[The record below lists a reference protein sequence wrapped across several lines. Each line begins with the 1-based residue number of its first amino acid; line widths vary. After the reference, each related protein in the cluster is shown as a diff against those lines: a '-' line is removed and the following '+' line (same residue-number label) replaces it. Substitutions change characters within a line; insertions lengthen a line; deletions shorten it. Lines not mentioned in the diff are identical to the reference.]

1 MTEPTDADEPADL
14 PGLDDDALDDL
25 ELDDAAEL
33 ATEIAAGLIAEETSD
48 RPLRRVAAFDFDE
61 TLTRRDTLVPFL
73 VRVAGPPR
81 FAAACVK
88 VLVAGLRG
96 QVALR
101 DRDAVKERLL
111 AVLFAGRPEAQL
123 RRLAEQYA
131 RTILHDGIDDAT
143 LARLRAHLDRG
154 DEVIFVS
161 ASLEYYLRP
170 VADTL
175 GIHDV
180 IGVELAA
187 IEGMLTGELA
197 HPNVRAEQK
206 AVRLRERLGQ
216 PATGP
221 LRGIELWAYGNSS
234 GDHALLEMADHPFW
248 RGRPAKLPSGSVQ
261 FGPEP
266 LDP

>member
-1 MTEPTDADEPADL
+1 MNERSSSEEPDEPV
-14 PGLDDDALDDL
+14 LDDV
-25 ELDDAAEL
+25 EEL
-33 ATEIAAGLIAEETSD
+33 ATDIAAGLIAEETSD
-48 RPLRRVAAFDFDE
+48 QPLRRVAAFDFDE

-73 VRVAGPPR
+73 FRVAGPLR
-81 FAAACVK
+81 FVVACLKVVAAGV
-88 VLVAGLRG
+88 RG
-96 QVALR
+96 QVSLL

-111 AVLFAGRPEAQL
+111 ALLFVGRSEAQL

-154 DEVIFVS
+154 DEVVFVS

-170 VADTL
+170 VAETL

-187 IEGMLTGELA
+187 VEGLLTGELA

-216 PATGP
+216 PAEGP
-221 LRGIELWAYGNSS
+221 LEGIELWAYGNSS

-248 RGRPAKLPSGSVQ
+248 RGRPAKLPPGSTQ

-266 LDP
+266 LGH

>member
-1 MTEPTDADEPADL
+1 MS
-14 PGLDDDALDDL
+14 GRDDL
-25 ELDDAAEL
+25 EHSGGAGLGEDGLDEVEEM

-48 RPLRRVAAFDFDE
+48 LPLRRVAAFDFDE

-73 VRVAGPPR
+73 IRVAGPLR
-81 FAAACVK
+81 FAVACLK
-88 VLVAGLRG
+88 VLAEGVRG
-96 QVALR
+96 RVKLL

-111 AVLFAGRPEAQL
+111 ALLFAGRPEAQL
-123 RRLAEQYA
+123 RRLAEKYA

-154 DEVIFVS
+154 DEVVFVS

-170 VADTL
+170 VAETL

-187 IEGMLTGELA
+187 VEGLLTGELA

-216 PATGP
+216 PAEGP
-221 LRGIELWAYGNSS
+221 LQGIELWAYGNSS

-248 RGRPAKLPSGSVQ
+248 RGRPAKLPPGSTQ
-261 FGPEP
+261 FSPGP

>member
-1 MTEPTDADEPADL
+1 MSERGTGDE
-14 PGLDDDALDDL
+14 LDDDGADDG
-25 ELDDAAEL
+25 AEK
-33 ATEIAAGLIAEETSD
+33 ATDIAAGLIAEETSD
-48 RPLRRVAAFDFDE
+48 RPLRLVAGFDFDE

-73 VRVAGPPR
+73 FRVAGPLH
-81 FAAACVK
+81 FAVACLK

-96 QVALR
+96 RVSLL

-111 AVLFAGRPEAQL
+111 ALLFVGRSESQL

-154 DEVIFVS
+154 DEVVFVS
-161 ASLEYYLRP
+161 ASVESYLRP
-170 VADTL
+170 GAETL

-187 IEGMLTGELA
+187 VEGLLTGELA

-206 AVRLRERLGQ
+206 AVRLREHLGQ
-216 PATGP
+216 PAEGP
-221 LRGIELWAYGNSS
+221 LEGVELWAYGNSS

-248 RGRPAKLPSGSVQ
+248 RGRPAKLPPGSAQ

-266 LDP
+266 LER